1 MSRDGKNTERAA
13 VRGNEGS
20 YLEGP
25 GGLKGLTERFSALIP
40 LVAGLVISRVGLL
53 TASYGGY
60 ARTDDGALTDSSMLI
75 ALAALGVLLAVIT
88 RRKTPLKK
96 RFVNRLML
104 ASIAVESLSG
114 FAMAAMFALGE
125 PFPGMR
131 LAIGALVSLSAS
143 LCIFYWLRRARETNT
158 VVAVVYVFT
167 SLALSEALLYV
178 LSVLPDFLE
187 MALSA
192 SIVLLQYP
200 LRLFARTRTIPKHI
214 EGREFESD
222 YFSFSK
228 TEIQR
233 RQFLMAT
240 AVGIGA
246 LSIVIGFLRGYPNGA
261 SIVFDPAT
269 RLAYPL
275 AVIFCCSLII
285 IATLRGSER
294 TTTVGMF
301 VAMQLLAA
309 IALVLYSA
317 FPDALHIGAV
327 PTTTLNALMVGFT
340 WYVSLAFMSTG
351 WRDPYYYTCAG
362 WIVWIGCRAVTR
374 LSIVALAPLALDSGL
389 VLSVMSLILLVSAQI
404 VFIQFLHVE
413 NQSQAESSPSCEGD
427 CRSCRRKP
435 NPSKLSKLMG
445 LDNDSESAQTRE
457 EMMRQSARQMGRQFL
472 LSDREIEVL
481 ALYAQGYTQKRVAE
495 TLFISQGTAHA
506 HIKRIYAKTD
516 LHSRQELIDYLE
528 EYTS

>member
-1 MSRDGKNTERAA
+1 MSRDGRSTGEATAPGTA
-13 VRGNEGS
+13 VS
-20 YLEGP
+20 YIEGP
-25 GGLKGLTERFSALIP
+25 GDLKGLTERFSALIP
-40 LVAGLVISRVGLL
+40 LVAGLAIARVGLL

-60 ARTDDGALTDSSMLI
+60 ARTDDGTLTDSSMLI
-75 ALAALGVLLAVIT
+75 ALAVLGIFLAAIT

-104 ASIAVESLSG
+104 ATIAVESFSG
-114 FAMAAMFALGE
+114 FAMALMYALGE

-167 SLALSEALLYV
+167 SLALSEVLLYA
-178 LSVLPDFLE
+178 LSILPDFLE

-200 LRLFARTRTIPKHI
+200 LRLAARTRTIPKHI
-214 EGREFESD
+214 EGRKFESD
-222 YFSFSK
+222 YFTFSK

-246 LSIVIGFLRGYPNGA
+246 LSIVIGFLRGYPDGT

-269 RLAYPL
+269 RIAYPL
-275 AVIFCCSLII
+275 VVIACCALVVV
-285 IATLRGSER
+285 ATLRGSER

-301 VAMQLLAA
+301 VTMQLLAA

-317 FPDALHIGAV
+317 FPGALRIGAV
-327 PTTTLNALMVGFT
+327 PTTALNALIVGFT
-340 WYVSLAFMSTG
+340 WYVSLAFMSAG

-362 WIVWIGCRAVTR
+362 WIVWIGCRAIMR
-374 LSIVALAPLALDSGL
+374 LSILALAPLALDNEL
-389 VLSVMSLILLVSAQI
+389 LLSVMGAILLVSAQI

-413 NQSQAESSPSCEGD
+413 RQAQAEDAPSCEGD
-427 CRSCRRKP
+427 CRSCQRGL
-435 NPSKLSKLMG
+435 NPSALTKLMG

-457 EMMRQSARQMGRQFL
+457 ELMRQRAQQMGKQFL
-472 LSDREIEVL
+472 LSEREVEVL

-528 EYTS
+528 EYTQ